1 MEFPRLMKRKQWEH
15 GMTGV
20 EFAKFL
26 GKSRP
31 WLMQLYCSRE
41 DTKKYKLS
49 ELTMYDI
56 EDKLGI
62 PLTVMEQYN
71 RDVEAH
77 NERIEKSKR
86 G

>member
-1 MEFPRLMKRKQWEH
+1 MEFPRLMKRKQLEH
-15 GMTGV
+15 RMTGV
-20 EFAKFL
+20 AFAKFL

-31 WLMQLYCSRE
+31 WLMQVYCVRE

-56 EDKLGI
+56 NDKLGI
-62 PLTVMEQYN
+62 PFDVMEQYN

-77 NERIEKSKR
+77 NGRLKKSKSR
-86 G
+86 

>member
-1 MEFPRLMKRKQWEH
+1 MELPKIIKRKQWEH
-15 GMTGV
+15 KMTGV

-31 WLMQLYCSRE
+31 WLMQLYCTRR

-49 ELTMYDI
+49 ELTMYDL

-62 PLTVMEQYN
+62 PMELMEQYN
-71 RDVEAH
+71 KDVEEH
-77 NERIEKSKR
+77 NEWIKKSKSR
-86 G
+86 

>member
-1 MEFPRLMKRKQWEH
+1 MEFPRMIRRKQWEH
-15 GMTGV
+15 KMTGA

-31 WLMQLYCSRE
+31 WLMQLYCLRK
-41 DTKKYKLS
+41 DTKKYRLS
-49 ELTMYDI
+49 ESTMYDL

-62 PLTVMEQYN
+62 SIEVMEQYN
-71 RDVEAH
+71 RDVEEH
-77 NERIEKSKR
+77 NERIKKSKR